1 MSILIE
7 GKPVGLCSDHAGY
20 ELKAIIEGY
29 LDSQDIAYVDF
40 GTHSSESCDYP
51 DFAHPCAEAIEAGDV
66 YPAIAIC
73 GTGNGIGMTLNKHQ
87 GIRAALCWEPELAR
101 LARAHNNA
109 NVVVLPA
116 RFIAPELAIEIVE
129 TFFATP
135 FDGGRHERRIEKMPV
150 KGCR

>member
-51 DFAHPCAEAIEAGDV
+51 DFAHPCAEAVEAGDV

-87 GIRAALCWEPELAR
+87 GVRAALCWEPELAR

-129 TFFATP
+129 TFFTTP

>member
-51 DFAHPCAEAIEAGDV
+51 DFAHPCAEAVEAGDV